1 MNRLSRVLRVGWNF
15 KPTGADAD
23 DAADAE
29 VDSILG
35 QRRQRAR
42 RRFFQAVLENDER
55 GVLEGIRAGA
65 RLNQT
70 DTAGETPITVA
81 ARLGHARIVRILLD
95 AGANADA
102 RKAPL
107 FATALYW
114 AVTRG
119 WTDIALLLIERGANV
134 SIMTTER
141 DSPLLAATRHNH
153 TDIALALI
161 QAGARLNSVD
171 RFGDTSLWNSI
182 ARGNRAVVRALLRA
196 GADPNLA
203 HEDAGGRTPLLAA
216 VEGGHRRIVKLL
228 LKSGASP
235 NLADEEGTTPLM
247 VVTDIEIARALLE
260 RGAQRGA
267 RNRAGQT
274 ALDIA
279 RQEGRGEIAQLLEGR
294 AGAEAAGA

>member
-65 RLNQT
+65 RLNQVNA
-70 DTAGETPITVA
+70 DGETPITVA
-81 ARLGHARIVRILLD
+81 ARLDMQESFFCSTL
-95 AGANADA
+95 
-102 RKAPL
+102 APMPMRGKL
-107 FATALYW
+107 PLATALYW

-161 QAGARLNSVD
+161 QAGAPQLCRSFWGYV
-171 RFGDTSLWNSI
+171 
-182 ARGNRAVVRALLRA
+182 AVEQHRGNRAVVRALLRA
-196 GADPNLA
+196 APIPTSPTKTLA
-203 HEDAGGRTPLLAA
+203 ANATPRRRGGRPSSDCEAA
-216 VEGGHRRIVKLL
+216 P
-228 LKSGASP
+228 KSGASP
-235 NLADEEGTTPLM
+235 NVPTKRVRHP
-247 VVTDIEIARALLE
+247 
-260 RGAQRGA
+260 
-267 RNRAGQT
+267 
-274 ALDIA
+274 
-279 RQEGRGEIAQLLEGR
+279 
-294 AGAEAAGA
+294 

>member
-1 MNRLSRVLRVGWNF
+1 MALAHHTSHITLALPTSLHHDASHDAAAAATPSALLQMNRLSRVLSVGWNF

-23 DAADAE
+23 AAADAE

-203 HEDAGGRTPLLAA
+203 HEDAGRLALHLH
-216 VEGGHRRIVKLL
+216 GSL
-228 LKSGASP
+228 SQ
-235 NLADEEGTTPLM
+235 
-247 VVTDIEIARALLE
+247 DIIIAR
-260 RGAQRGA
+260 
-267 RNRAGQT
+267 
-274 ALDIA
+274 
-279 RQEGRGEIAQLLEGR
+279 
-294 AGAEAAGA
+294 